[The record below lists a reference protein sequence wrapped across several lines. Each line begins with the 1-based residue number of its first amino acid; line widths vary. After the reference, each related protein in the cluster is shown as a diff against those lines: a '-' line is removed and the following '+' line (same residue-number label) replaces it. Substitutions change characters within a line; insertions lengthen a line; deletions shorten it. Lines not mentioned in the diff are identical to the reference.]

1 MILLEGCSSER
12 LGVRLAVVRAARLT
26 WEPPSVPSSEVRCRR
41 GRVVAATHGLEWPS
55 FGWRVLSAASWP
67 IGRVC

>member
-1 MILLEGCSSER
+1 MLPEGCSSER
-12 LGVRLAVVRAARLT
+12 LGVRLT

-67 IGRVC
+67 IGRV